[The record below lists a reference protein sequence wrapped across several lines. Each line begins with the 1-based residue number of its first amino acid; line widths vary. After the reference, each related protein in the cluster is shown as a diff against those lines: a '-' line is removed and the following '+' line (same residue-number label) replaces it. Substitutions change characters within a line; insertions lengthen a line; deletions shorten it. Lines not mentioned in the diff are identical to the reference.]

1 MLSLSASHPT
11 VSATTSTRLAL
22 RLARRLH
29 HRLIDALDE
38 IVPTLIELVDVAFR
52 RRNLMIVFDARLVLL
67 VPQLDV
73 RLRQARDQHT
83 DGLVHLHLVR
93 AVEPPKNLP
102 RWRGARTGPGAG
114 TACEKRAHGLE
125 NLRRSD
131 LRRERQSSRIVL
143 RHDAEVARA
152 VGAERDDGRIAR

>member
-38 IVPTLIELVDVAFR
+38 IVPTLIQLVDVAFR
-52 RRNLMIVFDARLVLL
+52 GRNLMIVLDARLVLL

-93 AVEPPKNLP
+93 AVEPP
-102 RWRGARTGPGAG
+102 RES
-114 TACEKRAHGLE
+114 TAMA
-125 NLRRSD
+125 RRSHRP
-131 LRRERQSSRIVL
+131 RRRNGVREACARPRKPA
-143 RHDAEVARA
+143 AE
-152 VGAERDDGRIAR
+152 